1 MTKTTLIENGT
12 LYSPSGMQPDGWLL
26 IRDGKIVDKGFGGAK
41 PGKVERVLDAQGQWV
56 LPGLVDLHIHG
67 VGGFDASGKNLAG
80 MQKVLPLHGITSFL
94 ATSYVTPREV
104 LEQTIREMADV
115 IHQQAFG
122 AQIIG
127 IHMEGPWL
135 AAKQHGAADP
145 ALCYALTQADI
156 EHYQQLAG
164 GHIRRITF
172 APEEGN
178 TMQVIPW
185 LRDHNILP
193 SIGHTDATYE
203 VTRQAIMLGVN
214 HATHVYNAMRG
225 LHHREPG
232 TVGAILDSDAI
243 MAEIIADGHHVHPAM
258 MRLLIQAKSPERVCL
273 VSDAVLAAGMPDGEY
288 PWGNLN
294 LIVRDGTCRLAD
306 GTLAGSIMLINK
318 MMQVLVEKVG
328 VSIQDAI
335 HMASTSPARQLGL
348 NKGVLDVGYDADV
361 VVMEESYQPQM
372 TMIQGNVVYES

>member
-1 MTKTTLIENGT
+1 MIKTILIENGS

-26 IRDGKIVDKGFGGAK
+26 IRDGKISEKGFGSNK
-41 PGKVERVLDAQGQWV
+41 PAMVDRILDARGHWV
-56 LPGLVDLHIHG
+56 IPGLVDLHIHG
-67 VGGFDASGKNLAG
+67 AGGFDASGKSLAG
-80 MQKVLPLHGITSFL
+80 VQKVLPQHGITSFL

-104 LEQTIREMADV
+104 LEQTIHEMAEV
-115 IHQQAFG
+115 INQQASG
-122 AQIIG
+122 AQIVG

-156 EHYQQLAG
+156 EHYQKLAD
-164 GHIRRITF
+164 GHIRRLTF
-172 APEEGN
+172 APEEGDA
-178 TMQVIPW
+178 MQVIPW
-185 LRDHNILP
+185 LREHNILP

-203 VTRQAIMLGVN
+203 ITRQAIELGVN
-214 HATHVYNAMRG
+214 HATHVFNAMRG

-232 TVGAILDSDAI
+232 TVGAIMDSEAV
-243 MAEIIADGHHVHPAM
+243 MAELIADGHHVHPAM
-258 MRLLIQAKSPERVCL
+258 MRLLIHAKSRGQVCL
-273 VSDAVLAAGMPDGEY
+273 VSDAVLAAGLPDGQY

-348 NKGVLDVGYDADV
+348 KKGLLDVGYDADV
-361 VVMEESYQPQM
+361 VVMEESYQPRL
-372 TMIQGNVVYES
+372 TLIQGDVVYQK